1 MLAGEVVK
9 AVSSRRDRYEKLFWI
24 LPAAVALAFAADD
37 PKAEKEI
44 LAVMDTYK
52 DAMIHNNAAV
62 LEKLLRD
69 DLTYVHSAG
78 QLDTSPTC
86 SRPSQ
91 RARTSSPRWNSPDS
105 SVRIYGNTA
114 LVKCRVD
121 LWHSDTNIVP
131 YEYLARVGQECRR
144 LAVGG
149 HQATRLTQ

>member
-1 MLAGEVVK
+1 MK
-9 AVSSRRDRYEKLFWI
+9 KLFWI
-24 LPAAVALAFAADD
+24 LPAALALAFAGDD

-69 DLTYVHSAG
+69 DLTFVHSAG
-78 QLDTSPTC
+78 QLEHKADVLKSVTTGKNVITKMEFS
-86 SRPSQ
+86 
-91 RARTSSPRWNSPDS
+91 DS

-121 LWHSDTNIVP
+121 LWHSDTNIVHMNILHAWVKGAGGWQ
-131 YEYLARVGQECRR
+131 LAAR
-144 LAVGG
+144 
-149 HQATRLTQ
+149 QATRLTQ

>member
-1 MLAGEVVK
+1 MK
-9 AVSSRRDRYEKLFWI
+9 KLFWI

-69 DLTYVHSAG
+69 DLTFVHSAG
-78 QLDTSPTC
+78 QLEHKSDVLKSVTTGKNVITKMEFS
-86 SRPSQ
+86 
-91 RARTSSPRWNSPDS
+91 DS

-121 LWHSDTNIVP
+121 LWHKRHQYRSH
-131 YEYLARVGQECRR
+131 EYPARLGQGCRR

-149 HQATRLTQ
+149 PPSDAAFAMIVRPVMARHYF